1 MHVIPLTYV
10 IIVNRIWLLGD
21 KSLEYGNIPLWLWG
35 IPSWVLG
42 RFTLVVGK
50 THFGCWDTD
59 KNGIWVGGQTTLGMG
74 KKSHRPTRPTTTPH
88 TDRLLRMVTSKRKT
102 PLSKSRNGPPAKS
115 KTKSS
120 SKPAKRKK
128 VVCSGWTDRGRPCL
142 PASRPDGALISI

>member
-50 THFGCWDTD
+50 THFGYGENPLWLLGHGQIWNLGLGTDHFGCGENPVWLRGKIFGCWDE
-59 KNGIWVGGQTTLGMG
+59 K
-74 KKSHRPTRPTTTPH
+74 PTES
-88 TDRLLRMVTSKRKT
+88 VTGEDFVPPPSAVSAT
-102 PLSKSRNGPPAKS
+102 YLSPSATYLSRFGH
-115 KTKSS
+115 
-120 SKPAKRKK
+120 
-128 VVCSGWTDRGRPCL
+128 L
-142 PASRPDGALISI
+142 P